1 MREKVVSEGRF
12 QGVELVGQIVA
23 HERFLRCEFVGCVAD
38 GCSFG
43 GCTFEECSFVGCRV
57 TDPRAQNSFLR
68 ACDFEDCELVGVD
81 WALWWPEDRS
91 GSALAGVRSCRLE
104 KNAFDGLNL
113 RGSTFAGSSVR
124 ASRFDACD
132 LRDCDLRGCDLGGT
146 GFADCRMQRADLTGA
161 RGYRLSLLRNRVQG
175 ARFTYPDCLALLEGT
190 GAIVVPSGA
199 DAAPADG
206 APADGEPAGGVPSGE
221 KDGRPG
227 APAAS

>member
-1 MREKVVSEGRF
+1 MREKVVSERRL

-43 GCTFEECSFVGCRV
+43 GCTFEECSFVGCRIA
-57 TDPRAQNSFLR
+57 DPRSQNSFLR
-68 ACDFEDCELVGVD
+68 ACTFEDCELSGVD
-81 WALWWPEDRS
+81 WSLWWPEDRN

-104 KNAFDGLNL
+104 RNAFDGLCL
-113 RGSTFAGSSVR
+113 RGSSFAGSAVR
-124 ASRFDACD
+124 QSRFDACD
-132 LRDCDLRGCDLGGT
+132 LRGCDLAGT

-190 GAIVVPSGA
+190 GAVVVPGEG
-199 DAAPADG
+199 DAAPADD
-206 APADGEPAGGVPSGE
+206 ALAGE

-227 APAAS
+227 TPASA